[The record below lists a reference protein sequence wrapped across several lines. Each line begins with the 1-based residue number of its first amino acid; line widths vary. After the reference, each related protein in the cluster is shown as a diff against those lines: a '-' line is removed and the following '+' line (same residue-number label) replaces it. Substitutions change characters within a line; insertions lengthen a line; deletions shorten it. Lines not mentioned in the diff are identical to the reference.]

1 MIEDMTTGKP
11 TKKILLFALPMLLGN
26 IFQQI
31 YNLVDTIVVGRFV
44 GPDALAAVGSS
55 FTMMTFVT
63 SVIIGLCMGAG
74 ILISQLF
81 GAKEY
86 IRMQRAIATSFY
98 FILAIT
104 LAIMAIT
111 LLFTDLILALFQTP
125 AEILADTK
133 TYLTFIFWGLIFT
146 FFYNFATCLLRAIGD
161 SKTPLYALIVACLVN
176 VALDLVFVVVF
187 HMGVRGAALATV
199 IAQGVSALL
208 GCLSAIKKLSFL
220 QIQRENLIFDRDMF
234 QMTARYSVL
243 TSIQQSIMNFGI
255 LLVQGL
261 VNTFG
266 ATAMAAFAAAVKID
280 SFAYMPV
287 QEFGNA
293 FSTYVA
299 QNVGASDTQRVK
311 LGVHAAIRTIIIFC
325 IIISSLVL
333 IFARQLMMIF
343 VDACETAIIDIGAQY
358 LYIVGVFYVLIGF
371 LFMFYGFYRG
381 IGQHS
386 MSIILTI
393 LSLGTRVALAYL
405 LAPTAIGLVGIWWA
419 IPIGWAIAD
428 TVGFV
433 VYGRGKWTRFVADY
447 GKHFVK
453 PKDQLKKS

>member
-1 MIEDMTTGKP
+1 MTQDMTTGKP

-26 IFQQI
+26 IFQQV

-55 FTMMTFVT
+55 FTMMTFIT

-74 ILISQLF
+74 VLISQLF
-81 GAKEY
+81 GAKETV
-86 IRMQRAIATSFY
+86 RMQRAISTSFT
-98 FILAIT
+98 FILVIT
-104 LAIMAIT
+104 LIIMAIT
-111 LLFTDLILALFQTP
+111 LIFIDPILKLFQTP
-125 AEILADTK
+125 VQIVEDTK
-133 TYLTFIFWGLIFT
+133 TYLTFIFGGLIFT
-146 FFYNFATCLLRAIGD
+146 FLYNFATCLLRAIGD
-161 SKTPLYALIVACLVN
+161 SKTPLYALIAACLIN
-176 VALDLVFVVVF
+176 VVLDLVFVIVL
-187 HMGVRGAALATV
+187 HLGVMGAALATV
-199 IAQGVSALL
+199 IAQAVSALL
-208 GCLSAIKKLSFL
+208 GCIYAIKKLSFL
-220 QIQRENLIFDRDMF
+220 QIQKENLIFDREMF
-234 QMTARYSVL
+234 RMTARYSVL
-243 TSIQQSIMNFGI
+243 TSVQQSIMNFGI
-255 LLVQGL
+255 LMVQGL

-299 QNVGASDTQRVK
+299 QNVGAEKTDRIKQ
-311 LGVHAAIRTIIIFC
+311 GVHAAIRTIILFC
-325 IIISSLVL
+325 IVISSVVL
-333 IFARQLMMIF
+333 IFARQLITIF
-343 VDACETAIIDIGAQY
+343 VSASETAIIDIGAQY

-405 LAPTAIGLVGIWWA
+405 LAPTPIGLVGIWWA

-428 TVGFV
+428 LVGFV
-433 VYGRGKWTRFVADY
+433 VYGRGKWTRFVTNY
-447 GKHFVK
+447 VKHFDK
-453 PKDQLKKS
+453 REN

>member
-1 MIEDMTTGKP
+1 
-11 TKKILLFALPMLLGN
+11 
-26 IFQQI
+26 
-31 YNLVDTIVVGRFV
+31 
-44 GPDALAAVGSS
+44 
-55 FTMMTFVT
+55 
-63 SVIIGLCMGAG
+63 
-74 ILISQLF
+74 
-81 GAKEY
+81 
-86 IRMQRAIATSFY
+86 
-98 FILAIT
+98 
-104 LAIMAIT
+104 
-111 LLFTDLILALFQTP
+111 
-125 AEILADTK
+125 
-133 TYLTFIFWGLIFT
+133 
-146 FFYNFATCLLRAIGD
+146 
-161 SKTPLYALIVACLVN
+161 
-176 VALDLVFVVVF
+176 
-187 HMGVRGAALATV
+187 
-199 IAQGVSALL
+199 
-208 GCLSAIKKLSFL
+208 
-220 QIQRENLIFDRDMF
+220 
-234 QMTARYSVL
+234 MTARYSVL

-405 LAPTAIGLVGIWWA
+405 LAPTTIGLVGIWWA

>member
-1 MIEDMTTGKP
+1 MMIQDMTTGKP

-26 IFQQI
+26 IFQQV

-44 GPDALAAVGSS
+44 GSNALAAVGSS

-74 ILISQLF
+74 VLISQLF
-81 GAKEY
+81 GAKES

-104 LAIMAIT
+104 LFIMAVT
-111 LLFTDLILALFQTP
+111 LIFINPILSLFQTP
-125 AEILADTK
+125 QEILADTK

-176 VALDLVFVVVF
+176 IILDLVFVVAF
-187 HMGVRGAALATV
+187 HWGVMGAALATV

-208 GCLSAIKKLSFL
+208 GCLSALKKLSFL
-220 QIQRENLIFDRDMF
+220 QVKRENLIFDREMF
-234 QMTARYSVL
+234 RMTAHYSVL
-243 TSIQQSIMNFGI
+243 TSVQQSIMNFGI
-255 LLVQGL
+255 LMVQGL

-299 QNVGASDTQRVK
+299 QNVGAAKTDRVK
-311 LGVHAAIRTIIIFC
+311 QGVHAAIRTIILFC
-325 IIISSLVL
+325 IVISSLVL

-343 VDACETAIIDIGAQY
+343 VNASETAIIDIGAQY
-358 LYIVGVFYVLIGF
+358 LYIVSVFYVLIGF

-405 LAPTAIGLVGIWWA
+405 LAPTAIGLAGIWWA
-419 IPIGWAIAD
+419 IPVGWAFAD
-428 TVGFV
+428 IVGFF
-433 VYGRGKWTRFVADY
+433 VYGRGKWTRFVTDY
-447 GKHFVK
+447 HKHFAK
-453 PKDQLKKS
+453 QES

>member
-187 HMGVRGAALATV
+187 HMGVMGAALATV

-433 VYGRGKWTRFVADY
+433 VYGRGKWKRFVADY

-453 PKDQLKKS
+453 PKSN

>member
-1 MIEDMTTGKP
+1 MTQDMTTGKP
-11 TKKILLFALPMLLGN
+11 TKKILLFALPMFLGN
-26 IFQQI
+26 IFQQV

-55 FTMMTFVT
+55 FTMMTFIT

-74 ILISQLF
+74 VLISQLF
-81 GAKEY
+81 GAKETV
-86 IRMQRAIATSFY
+86 RMQRAISTSFT
-98 FILAIT
+98 FILVIT
-104 LAIMAIT
+104 LIIMAIT
-111 LLFTDLILALFQTP
+111 LIFIDPILKLFQTP
-125 AEILADTK
+125 VQIVEDTK
-133 TYLTFIFWGLIFT
+133 TYLTFIFGGLIFT
-146 FFYNFATCLLRAIGD
+146 FLYNFATCLLRAIGD
-161 SKTPLYALIVACLVN
+161 SKTPLYALIAACLIN
-176 VALDLVFVVVF
+176 VVLDLVFVIVL
-187 HMGVRGAALATV
+187 HLGVMGAALATV
-199 IAQGVSALL
+199 IAQAVSALL
-208 GCLSAIKKLSFL
+208 GCIYAIKKLSFL
-220 QIQRENLIFDRDMF
+220 QIQKENLIFDREMF
-234 QMTARYSVL
+234 RTTARYSVL
-243 TSIQQSIMNFGI
+243 TSVQQSIMNFGI
-255 LLVQGL
+255 LMVQGL

-299 QNVGASDTQRVK
+299 QNVGAEKTDRVK
-311 LGVHAAIRTIIIFC
+311 QGVHSAFRTIILFC
-325 IIISSLVL
+325 IVISSVVL
-333 IFARQLMMIF
+333 IFARQLITIF
-343 VDACETAIIDIGAQY
+343 VSASETAIIDIGAQY

-405 LAPTAIGLVGIWWA
+405 LAPTPIGLVGIWWA

-428 TVGFV
+428 LVGFV
-433 VYGRGKWTRFVADY
+433 VYGRGKWTRFVTNY
-447 GKHFVK
+447 VKHFDK
-453 PKDQLKKS
+453 REN

>member
-74 ILISQLF
+74 VLISQLF

-187 HMGVRGAALATV
+187 HMGVRVPLW
-199 IAQGVSALL
+199 
-208 GCLSAIKKLSFL
+208 
-220 QIQRENLIFDRDMF
+220 
-234 QMTARYSVL
+234 
-243 TSIQQSIMNFGI
+243 QQ
-255 LLVQGL
+255 
-261 VNTFG
+261 
-266 ATAMAAFAAAVKID
+266 
-280 SFAYMPV
+280 
-287 QEFGNA
+287 
-293 FSTYVA
+293 
-299 QNVGASDTQRVK
+299 
-311 LGVHAAIRTIIIFC
+311 
-325 IIISSLVL
+325 
-333 IFARQLMMIF
+333 
-343 VDACETAIIDIGAQY
+343 
-358 LYIVGVFYVLIGF
+358 
-371 LFMFYGFYRG
+371 
-381 IGQHS
+381 
-386 MSIILTI
+386 
-393 LSLGTRVALAYL
+393 
-405 LAPTAIGLVGIWWA
+405 
-419 IPIGWAIAD
+419 
-428 TVGFV
+428 
-433 VYGRGKWTRFVADY
+433 
-447 GKHFVK
+447 
-453 PKDQLKKS
+453 

>member
-1 MIEDMTTGKP
+1 MTQDMTTGKP

-26 IFQQI
+26 IFQQV

-44 GPDALAAVGSS
+44 GPNALAAVGSS
-55 FTMMTFVT
+55 FTMMTFIT

-74 ILISQLF
+74 VLISQLY
-81 GAKEY
+81 GAKET
-86 IRMQRAIATSFY
+86 IRMQRAISTSFY

-104 LAIMAIT
+104 CIIMAIT
-111 LLFTDLILALFQTP
+111 LIFIDPILKLFQTP
-125 AEILADTK
+125 AQIIAYTK
-133 TYLTFIFWGLIFT
+133 IYLTFIFWGLIFT
-146 FFYNFATCLLRAIGD
+146 FLYNFATCLLRAIGD
-161 SKTPLYALIVACLVN
+161 SKTPLYALIVACAVN
-176 VALDLVFVVVF
+176 IVLDLLFVIGLHF
-187 HMGVRGAALATV
+187 GVMGAALATV
-199 IAQGVSALL
+199 IAQAVSALL
-208 GCLSAIKKLSFL
+208 GCIYAVKKLKFL
-220 QIQRENLIFDRDMF
+220 QIKRENLVFDRDMF
-234 QMTARYSVL
+234 RMTARYSVL
-243 TSIQQSIMNFGI
+243 TSVQQSIMNFGI
-255 LLVQGL
+255 LMVQGL

-299 QNVGASDTQRVK
+299 QNVGAAKTDRVK
-311 LGVHAAIRTIIIFC
+311 QGVHAAIRTIILFC
-325 IIISSLVL
+325 IIISSVVL
-333 IFARQLMMIF
+333 IFARQLIMIF
-343 VDACETAIIDIGAQY
+343 VSASETAIIDIGAQY
-358 LYIVGVFYVLIGF
+358 LYIVGIFYVLIGF

-428 TVGFV
+428 LVGFL
-433 VYGRGKWTRFVADY
+433 VYGRGKWTRFVTDY

-453 PKDQLKKS
+453 QKD

>member
-1 MIEDMTTGKP
+1 MTQDMTTGKP

-26 IFQQI
+26 IFQQV

-55 FTMMTFVT
+55 FTMMTFIT

-74 ILISQLF
+74 VLISQLF
-81 GAKEY
+81 GAKETV
-86 IRMQRAIATSFY
+86 RMQRAISTSFT
-98 FILAIT
+98 FILVIT
-104 LAIMAIT
+104 LIIMAIT
-111 LLFTDLILALFQTP
+111 LIFIDPILKLFQTP
-125 AEILADTK
+125 VQIVEDTK
-133 TYLTFIFWGLIFT
+133 TYLTFIFGGLIFT
-146 FFYNFATCLLRAIGD
+146 FLYNFATCLLRAIGD
-161 SKTPLYALIVACLVN
+161 SKTPLYALIAACLIN
-176 VALDLVFVVVF
+176 VVLDLVFVIVL
-187 HMGVRGAALATV
+187 HLGVMGAALATV
-199 IAQGVSALL
+199 IAQAVSALL
-208 GCLSAIKKLSFL
+208 GCIYAIKKLSFL
-220 QIQRENLIFDRDMF
+220 QIQKENLIFDREMF
-234 QMTARYSVL
+234 RTTARYSVL
-243 TSIQQSIMNFGI
+243 TSVQQSIMNFGI
-255 LLVQGL
+255 LMVQGL

-299 QNVGASDTQRVK
+299 QNVGAEKTDRIKQ
-311 LGVHAAIRTIIIFC
+311 GVHSAIRTIILFC
-325 IIISSLVL
+325 IVISSVVL
-333 IFARQLMMIF
+333 IFARQLITIF
-343 VDACETAIIDIGAQY
+343 VSASETAIIDIGAQY

-405 LAPTAIGLVGIWWA
+405 LAPTPIGLVGIWWA

-428 TVGFV
+428 LVGFV
-433 VYGRGKWTRFVADY
+433 EYGRGKWTRFVTNY
-447 GKHFVK
+447 VKHFDK
-453 PKDQLKKS
+453 REN